1 MTGLELGAHDYI
13 AKPFEPRE
21 LVARIRVAMRHDLHK
36 TREMRRFGPI
46 LHDVEGGGFFVNDA
60 PMSLRRSEAL
70 VLATLMMRDGALVRR
85 DTLEMRVYGYDKFV
99 NGNSLESII
108 SRLRKA
114 LATKTGA
121 VKILSVRGVGYQLVE
136 SD

>member
-1 MTGLELGAHDYI
+1 
-13 AKPFEPRE
+13 
-21 LVARIRVAMRHDLHK
+21 
-36 TREMRRFGPI
+36 
-46 LHDVEGGGFFVNDA
+46 
-60 PMSLRRSEAL
+60 
-70 VLATLMMRDGALVRR
+70 MMRDGALVRR